1 MEKPASL
8 ICLLCLLICCGPKQ
22 DEVERVSEDGVEVV
36 INHLEP
42 YEIKGEPSNLILE
55 EIFAIDTEKDE
66 IAEMGL
72 IDIETFDVDSKGN
85 IYLMLRQTSENFI
98 HKFDDKGSFITSF
111 CRKGQGPGEADW
123 GGSILIDEYD
133 RVIAKDMTKRKF
145 FIFNPD
151 GTLVEE
157 IKMEKNYSLVEYLGE
172 DKFLIFSQEV
182 EGEDRMFQNR
192 IGIADGTFEEIKMF
206 YQFEFQHSQLAERYT
221 PVSRGFVLGTSENS
235 IFIGKS
241 RDKYEI
247 HVYDAEGNLERKI
260 WKEYIPVDIS
270 DDYKRIIKKR
280 LESIPAAQALAKKMY
295 FPPHWPPFRY
305 LFTDDKGRL
314 FVMTYEKGDNEREY
328 MYDIFNADGA
338 FIGRMS
344 LGNIQVIYIEN
355 ERYHDEPKK
364 VLVKGDLLYCIQEK
378 DSGFIELV
386 VYKMMWE

>member
-22 DEVERVSEDGVEVV
+22 DEVERVIENGVEVV

-42 YEIKGEPSNLILE
+42 YEIKGESGNLILE

-98 HKFDDKGSFITSF
+98 HKFDNKGSFITSF
-111 CRKGQGPGEADW
+111 CRKGQGPGEASW
-123 GGSILIDEYD
+123 GGDILIDEYD
-133 RVIAKDMTKRKF
+133 RVIAKDMTKQKF
-145 FIFNPD
+145 FVFDPD
-151 GTLVEE
+151 GTLIEE
-157 IKMEKNYSLVEYLGE
+157 IKMEKNYSLIDYLGE
-172 DKFLIFSQEV
+172 DKFLIWSQEV
-182 EGEDRMFQNR
+182 EGEDLMYQNR
-192 IGIADGTFEEIKMF
+192 IGIADGSFDEIKMF
-206 YQFEFQHSQLAERYT
+206 YSFAFRNPQLAERYT
-221 PVSRGFVLGTSENS
+221 PVTRGFVLGALDNA
-235 IFIGKS
+235 IYIGNS

-247 HVYDAEGNLERKI
+247 HVYDGEGNLVRKI
-260 WKEYIPVDIS
+260 RKDYIPVDIP

-280 LESIPAAQALAKKMY
+280 MESFPAGQALAKKMY

-314 FVMTYEKGDNEREY
+314 FVMAYEKGDNVREY
-328 MYDIFNADGA
+328 IYDIFSAQGA

-344 LGNIQVIYIEN
+344 LGNIQVRYIEN
-355 ERYHDEPKK
+355 ERFHDEPKK